1 MHIHEI
7 FHFFLI
13 SKKLSCFTLHM
24 NCLSLMKIY
33 SIYSILV
40 DLRPLHAAINAT
52 SNAVHS
58 ALFHVYACNVGKN
71 VYFYVCGL
79 GFNLD
84 RRSSSGCVRSIVAL
98 STALW
103 VVYALRVW
111 LCVCV
116 NEIAGGDLTR
126 TPEGEETIYSRTS
139 NFTLPPKKVARLYPI
154 FRKPDPKN
162 VCVLF

>member
-52 SNAVHS
+52 SNAVH
-58 ALFHVYACNVGKN
+58 VYACNVGKN

-103 VVYALRVW
+103 VV
-111 LCVCV
+111 CVCV